1 MPLLLM
7 ESETDCETN
16 CSQKLLH
23 VARTVGIFFAKL
35 LQLLLQTRSL
45 AKHAFTLWLTTALHC
60 SYILHDAIQSRRP
73 SALSWNES
81 TL

>member
-7 ESETDCETN
+7 ESDGVTN

-23 VARTVGIFFAKL
+23 VVRTVVVFFAKL
-35 LQLLLQTRSL
+35 LQLLSQ
-45 AKHAFTLWLTTALHC
+45 AFTLWLTMTTALHC
-60 SYILHDAIQSRRP
+60 CYIIVHDAIQSRRP

-81 TL
+81 TS